1 MRVSQYVNLRPGM
14 TAPLWLTLL
23 LGVLTAVGPVSTDMY
38 LPAFPLIEADFGGH
52 AGSAQITLAA
62 WFIGLAI
69 GQITHG
75 SLSDRFGRRAPLM
88 LGTLLYAAASAGC
101 ALAPG
106 LWTFSLCRVLAAIG
120 GSASM
125 VVPRAVVRDLTDGHE
140 AARMLSR
147 LMLVMGVVP
156 ILAPAAG
163 GAVLA
168 IAGWRLIFWIAAFY
182 GAVSAVLVWRFL
194 PDTLAQNRRIR
205 LGPLGLLARY
215 AQIAREPRFVTNA
228 LCGGFAMAGL
238 FAYLGGSPAAYISQY
253 RVTPAHYGMLFGA
266 NAAGFI
272 FSAQINARLLPRFG
286 TDRVINAA
294 VVMAVLATF
303 LLTLDAFTLWGRVFG
318 LALPLFLFLA
328 SLGFLMPT
336 TTVGAL
342 SRHAAQA
349 ASASALMGT
358 GQFLLGALFSTAV
371 GLVNEGTARPMAL
384 LMLAASLGA
393 LFANLARPRG

>member
-1 MRVSQYVNLRPGM
+1 MIVPI
-14 TAPLWLTLL
+14 WLTLL

-38 LPAFPLIEADFGGH
+38 LPAFPLIEADFGGG

-62 WFIGLAI
+62 WFIGLAV

-75 SLSDRFGRRAPLM
+75 SLSDRFGRRAPL
-88 LGTLLYAAASAGC
+88 LIGTTIYAGASLGC
-101 ALAPG
+101 ALAGG
-106 LWTFSLCRVLAAIG
+106 LWSFSFYRLLAAIG

-125 VVPRAVVRDLTDGHE
+125 VVPRAVVRDLADGHE
-140 AARMLSR
+140 AARILSR
-147 LMLVMGVVP
+147 LMLLMGVVP

-168 IAGWRLIFWIAAFY
+168 FASWRLIFWIAAVY
-182 GAVSAVLVWRFL
+182 GGICTLLVWRFL
-194 PDTLAQNRRIR
+194 PDTLAATRRIR
-205 LGPLGLLARY
+205 LGPIGLLRRY
-215 AQIAREPRFVTNA
+215 AAIGREGRFVTNA

-238 FAYLGGSPAAYISQY
+238 FAYLGGSPAAYIAEYHVSP
-253 RVTPAHYGMLFGA
+253 THYGMLFGI

-272 FSAQINARLLPRFG
+272 FAAQVNARLLPRFG
-286 TDRVINAA
+286 TDRVITTAVAA
-294 VVMAVLATF
+294 AALATM
-303 LLTLDAFTLWGRVFG
+303 LLTLDAMTGWGRVPG
-318 LALPLFLFLA
+318 LAVPLFTYLA
-328 SLGFLMPT
+328 ALGFLMPT

-371 GLVNEGTARPMAL
+371 GLINDGTARPMAF
-384 LMLAASLGA
+384 LMLAGGLGA
-393 LFANLARPRG
+393 LVTNQFRPRG